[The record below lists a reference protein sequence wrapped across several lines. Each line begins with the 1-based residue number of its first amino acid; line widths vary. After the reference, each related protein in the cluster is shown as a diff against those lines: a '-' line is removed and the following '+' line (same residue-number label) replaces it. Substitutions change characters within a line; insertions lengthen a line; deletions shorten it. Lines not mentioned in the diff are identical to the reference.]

1 MLKNIAL
8 PSKRRSGSDK
18 VPEPDLTPIM
28 SLMVVLIPVLLS
40 VAKLTDLALLE
51 YKPPL
56 AAEDSGGGGA
66 GDDDEKSDEEKKVN
80 LDLLVNLHEN
90 GIIQISMYKKLDI
103 GEHFYEIQATPEGG
117 YNFNALNDSLLS
129 IKTREVGEATGVDS
143 VLNEETQQ
151 FESFKTYRIEDG
163 RQVSITAVPETAFQN
178 IVHVMDVC
186 RFKLKDESKE
196 LFPMTMLKQ
205 FQ

>member
-1 MLKNIAL
+1 MLKTIAL
-8 PSKRRSGSDK
+8 PSQRRSGSGK

-40 VAKLTDLALLE
+40 VAKLTELALLE

-56 AAEDSGGGGA
+56 AAEDSGGGGGE
-66 GDDDEKSDEEKKVN
+66 GDDDKSDEEKKVN

-90 GIIQISMYKKLDI
+90 GIIQISMYKKLDV
-103 GEHFYEIQATPEGG
+103 GEHFYEIQATPGGG
-117 YNFNALNDSLLS
+117 YNFKALNDSLSS
-129 IKTREVGEATGVDS
+129 IKLREVGESTGIDS
-143 VLNEETQQ
+143 VFNEETQQ
-151 FESFKTYRIEDG
+151 YERFKAYRIEDG
-163 RQVSITAVPETAFQN
+163 RQVSITAIPETAFQN
-178 IVHVMDVC
+178 IVHTMDVC
-186 RFKLKDESKE
+186 RFKLGDESQE

>member
-1 MLKNIAL
+1 MLKKIAL
-8 PSKRRSGSDK
+8 PSKRRSASGK

-56 AAEDSGGGGA
+56 AAEDSVGGGGE
-66 GDDDEKSDEEKKVN
+66 GDDDKQDEEKKVN

-90 GIIQISMYKKLDI
+90 GIIQISMYKKLDL
-103 GEHFYEIQATPEGG
+103 GEHFYEIQAAPEGG
-117 YNFNALNDSLLS
+117 YNFNVLNDSLFS
-129 IKTREVGEATGVDS
+129 IKTREVGDPTGVDS
-143 VLNEETQQ
+143 VFNEDTNQY
-151 FESFKTYRIEDG
+151 ESFKTYRIEDG
-163 RQVSITAVPETAFQN
+163 RQVSITAIPETPFQS
-178 IVHVMDVC
+178 IVNTLDVC
-186 RFKLKDESKE
+186 RYKLKDETKE